1 MSKKVLIISSS
12 LRADS
17 NSDALAQAF
26 AEGARTA
33 GSEVELVRL
42 AGKTLGFCRGCLAC
56 QKTGRCVIRDD
67 GDVIAQKMLHA
78 DVLVFATPV
87 YYYGMSGQLKTL
99 LDRANPLFASNYAFR
114 DVYLLCTS
122 ADEGT
127 DASDGTR
134 AEDTVRPMVPH
145 GAIFTDPIAPFG
157 RPVTSRTAPVF
168 GSSRRSFEIP
178 ASLTT

>member
-67 GDVIAQKMLHA
+67 GDVIAQRMLRA

-87 YYYGMSGQLKTL
+87 CFWKVKVFLDSARWMSESDLGSWLSKSLASFRIVSDDVGVGVRL
-99 LDRANPLFASNYAFR
+99 L
-114 DVYLLCTS
+114 
-122 ADEGT
+122 
-127 DASDGTR
+127 
-134 AEDTVRPMVPH
+134 PH
-145 GAIFTDPIAPFG
+145 
-157 RPVTSRTAPVF
+157 
-168 GSSRRSFEIP
+168 
-178 ASLTT
+178 

>member
-99 LDRANPLFASNYAFR
+99 LDRANPLFASDYAFR

-122 ADEGT
+122 ADEGA
-127 DASDGTR
+127 DAADGTR
-134 AEDTVRPMVPH
+134 AGIECWLSCFGRARLAGCVH
-145 GAIFTDPIAPFG
+145 GAGVDAPGAIA
-157 RPVTSRTAPVF
+157 
-168 GSSRRSFEIP
+168 GSAALDEARALGAR
-178 ASLTT
+178 A

>member
-1 MSKKVLIISSS
+1 MVQAFTEGAQAAGNEVDEFMHLHPAIAPFKAAVLPLSKKLGDRATGIYHDLQKKFMSKKVLIISSS

-67 GDVIAQKMLHA
+67 GDVIAQKMLRA

-87 YYYGMSGQLKTL
+87 YYYGMPS
-99 LDRANPLFASNYAFR
+99 
-114 DVYLLCTS
+114 C
-122 ADEGT
+122 
-127 DASDGTR
+127 
-134 AEDTVRPMVPH
+134 
-145 GAIFTDPIAPFG
+145 
-157 RPVTSRTAPVF
+157 
-168 GSSRRSFEIP
+168 
-178 ASLTT
+178 